1 MMISRKPCAVLGKWR
16 ITSADLWDTDYLDLV
31 ESAYIR
37 FDEGGHGEMAFGA
50 QQAGLECE
58 TAVSIIFFSFEGS
71 DEMDPVRGTG
81 TAELAEDGTLD
92 IEIAYHYGDEAQLKA
107 RRW

>member
-1 MMISRKPCAVLGKWR
+1 MTMRKPCVVLGKWR
-16 ITSADLWDTDYLDLV
+16 ITSADLWDTNYLDLV
-31 ESAYIR
+31 EPAYIR
-37 FDEGGHGEMAFGA
+37 FDEGGRGEMAFGA
-50 QQAGLECE
+50 LQASLECE
-58 TAVSIIFFSFEGS
+58 TAVTIIFFSFEGC

-92 IEIAYHYGDEAQLKA
+92 VEIVYYQGDEAQLKA

>member
-50 QQAGLECE
+50 LQAGLECE

-107 RRW
+107 HRW

>member
-1 MMISRKPCAVLGKWR
+1 MTTRRPCAVLGKWR
-16 ITSADLWDTDYLDLV
+16 ITSADLWDADYLDLV
-31 ESAYIR
+31 EPAYIR

-50 QQAGLECE
+50 LQAGLECE

-71 DEMDPVRGTG
+71 DEMDPVLGTG
-81 TAELAEDGTLD
+81 TAKLAEDGTL
-92 IEIAYHYGDEAQLKA
+92 EVEVSYHHGDEAQLKA